1 MAKRQKGRRE
11 NEEHQ
16 AGDINETK
24 SVKVAKGNTSSAD
37 ELVENRWTHKVSD
50 SESGSDYASEH
61 EMDGDCE
68 GLHGSESEE
77 RESRNALGFKINK
90 SPFLITN
97 AKDTF

>member
-1 MAKRQKGRRE
+1 M
-11 NEEHQ
+11 
-16 AGDINETK
+16 
-24 SVKVAKGNTSSAD
+24 AKGNTSAV

-50 SESGSDYASEH
+50 SKSGSDYASEH
-61 EMDGDCE
+61 EMDVDCE

>member
-1 MAKRQKGRRE
+1 MVKWRRE
-11 NEEHQ
+11 NEENQ

-24 SVKVAKGNTSSAD
+24 SVKVAKGNTSAV

-50 SESGSDYASEH
+50 SKSGSDYASEH